1 LKPLLYNDRVN
12 SIGIR
17 TVKVK
22 RSQEVLLDIKELN
35 VGYGDIQVLWDINLQ
50 VKEGQVVALVGANG
64 AGKSTLLKTISGLL
78 KPYNGSIIFQGEDI
92 TSMPS
97 KEIVAKGIIQV
108 PEGRR
113 LFPGMTVEENLMMGA
128 FRRKESK
135 NIKPELAKVYKIF
148 PRLKERRQQKTG
160 SLSGG
165 EQQMCAFARGL
176 MGNPKLIIIDEM
188 SLGLAPLIV
197 DDLID
202 NVKEIN
208 QQGTSV
214 LLVEQDVQLA
224 LDNSHYG
231 YVLSTG
237 KVQMQ
242 GNSLELLR
250 NQEIKEIYLGL

>member
-1 LKPLLYNDRVN
+1 MLL
-12 SIGIR
+12 
-17 TVKVK
+17 
-22 RSQEVLLDIKELN
+22 EIKELN
-35 VGYGDIQVLWDINLQ
+35 VGYGDIQVLWDINLRIG
-50 VKEGQVVALVGANG
+50 EGQIVAIVGANG

-78 KPYNGSIIFQGEDI
+78 NPYNGSIIFQGEDI
-92 TSMPS
+92 TRKPS

-113 LFPGMTVEENLMMGA
+113 LFPHMTVEENLLMGA
-128 FRRKESK
+128 FRRKKSK
-135 NIKPELAKVYKIF
+135 NIRPELEKIYKIF
-148 PRLKERRQQKTG
+148 SRLGERRQQKTG

-176 MGNPKLIIIDEM
+176 MGNPRLIIIDEM

-202 NVKEIN
+202 HVKAIN

-237 KVQMQ
+237 RVEME
-242 GNSLELLR
+242 GNSQELLR

>member
-1 LKPLLYNDRVN
+1 MLL
-12 SIGIR
+12 
-17 TVKVK
+17 
-22 RSQEVLLDIKELN
+22 EIKELN
-35 VGYGDIQVLWDINLQ
+35 VGYGDIQVLWDISLRIE
-50 VKEGQVVALVGANG
+50 EGQIVALVGANG

-78 KPYNGSIIFQGEDI
+78 NPYSGSLLFQGEDI
-92 TSMPS
+92 TRMPS
-97 KEIVAKGIIQV
+97 KQIVAKGIIQV

-113 LFPGMTVEENLMMGA
+113 LFPQMTVEENLMMGA
-128 FRRKESK
+128 FRRKKSK
-135 NIKPELAKVYKIF
+135 NIQSELEKVYKIF
-148 PRLKERRQQKTG
+148 SRLKERRRQKTG

-176 MGNPKLIIIDEM
+176 MGNPRLIIIDEM

-202 NVKEIN
+202 QVKAIN
-208 QQGTSV
+208 QEGTSV

-224 LDNSHYG
+224 LYNSHYG

-237 KVQMQ
+237 RVEMQ
-242 GNSLELLR
+242 GNSQELLR